1 MNIVFTVLLFFTSLS
16 FISSLQKIKISI
28 QIFVRKFTKFLGY
41 KCNIKFD
48 DIYDVFE

>member
-1 MNIVFTVLLFFTSLS
+1 MNIVFTVLLFFTSLY

-28 QIFVRKFTKFLGY
+28 QIFVRKFTNNFLDY

-48 DIYDVFE
+48 IYDVFE